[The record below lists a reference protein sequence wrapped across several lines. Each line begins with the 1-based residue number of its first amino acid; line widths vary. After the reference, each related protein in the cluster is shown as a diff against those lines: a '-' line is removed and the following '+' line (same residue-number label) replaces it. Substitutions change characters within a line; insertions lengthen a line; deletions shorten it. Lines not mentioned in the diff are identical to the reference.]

1 MSFHVFWVAW
11 TTFTLSLSLNKEGGA
26 CYSTSTN
33 WYVFLNKKSLTNFCL
48 LAMLEK
54 NGKIGEKPSCFGMLL
69 NGTIA
74 MENCCKL
81 WNTCHQLIIEWQSSV
96 KVCWEAMRCMPPLD

>member
-1 MSFHVFWVAW
+1 
-11 TTFTLSLSLNKEGGA
+11 LSLGHA
-26 CYSTSTN
+26 R
-33 WYVFLNKKSLTNFCL
+33 
-48 LAMLEK
+48 K
-54 NGKIGEKPSCFGMLL
+54 NEKIGEKPSCFGMLL

-96 KVCWEAMRCMPPLD
+96 KVCCEAMRCMAWLD